1 MRLTGSRFGQPGMPV
16 EVLPELAAYRELV
29 ATVARE
35 LFLRR
40 NPGRQRVPRGFTE
53 SFQLR
58 LERVDKG
65 STIPVLERVS
75 PESVPFSEFDD
86 FFSKSRDLVQNAIIS
101 VATSGRL
108 PGDFPNNALA
118 DFSRFGRTLRTG
130 EFIEISTPSS
140 VRPARYSAAVR
151 RILMASKAKG
161 YLQETSIDGAIT
173 EINSEKSSFQ
183 LRVGSRLILCS
194 FEWDLFE
201 TVVSKLTPPGDSG
214 TTVTVEGIVSF
225 GPDDQPVSVPFVS
238 GVLVAEDDPDV
249 EMAAS
254 SDGVPEPLRL
264 SVISIHMMHVFDRL
278 AEFRSLPAGWLDGE
292 GEPISG
298 DVVDYVRSVL
308 ENLEDNVLSEV
319 YIYPTLEGGVRLEWR
334 RYSTE
339 FSLDFRSDRTVLY
352 DEIDLDTGG
361 ETERL
366 LSFDEFK
373 DIRVLL
379 VGG

>member
-1 MRLTGSRFGQPGMPV
+1 
-16 EVLPELAAYRELV
+16 
-29 ATVARE
+29 
-35 LFLRR
+35 
-40 NPGRQRVPRGFTE
+40 
-53 SFQLR
+53 
-58 LERVDKG
+58 
-65 STIPVLERVS
+65 
-75 PESVPFSEFDD
+75 
-86 FFSKSRDLVQNAIIS
+86 
-101 VATSGRL
+101 
-108 PGDFPNNALA
+108 
-118 DFSRFGRTLRTG
+118 
-130 EFIEISTPSS
+130 
-140 VRPARYSAAVR
+140 
-151 RILMASKAKG
+151 MASKAKG

-254 SDGVPEPLRL
+254 SEGVPEPLRL

-319 YIYPTLEGGVRLEWR
+319 YIYPTLEGWSAPRVAALLYWVQSRFSIGSNCIIR
-334 RYSTE
+334 RNRPGYGRRDGASP
-339 FSLDFRSDRTVLY
+339 VL
-352 DEIDLDTGG
+352 
-361 ETERL
+361 R
-366 LSFDEFK
+366 
-373 DIRVLL
+373 
-379 VGG
+379 

>member
-16 EVLPELAAYRELV
+16 EVLPELAAYRELIV
-29 ATVARE
+29 TVARE

-53 SFQLR
+53 SFHLR

-65 STIPVLERVS
+65 STIPVLERVNS
-75 PESVPFSEFDD
+75 ESALLSEFDD
-86 FFSKSRDLVQNAIIS
+86 FFSESRDLVQNSIIG
-101 VATSGRL
+101 VATSGHL
-108 PGDFPNNALA
+108 PGDFPNNALT
-118 DFSRFGRTLRTG
+118 DFSRFGRTLRAG
-130 EFIEISTPSS
+130 EFIEIRTPSS
-140 VRPARYSAAVR
+140 TRPARYSAAVR
-151 RILMASKAKG
+151 RILMTSRVKG
-161 YLQETSIDGAIT
+161 YLQEASIDGVIT

-238 GVLVAEDDPDV
+238 GVLVAEDDPDDK
-249 EMAAS
+249 MAAS
-254 SDGVPEPLRL
+254 FGETRELLPQVSA
-264 SVISIHMMHVFDRL
+264 ISTHVFDRL
-278 AEFRSLPAGWLDGE
+278 AELRSLPAGWLDGE
-292 GEPISG
+292 GEQISEN
-298 DVVDYVRSVL
+298 VVAYVRRL
-308 ENLEDNVLSEV
+308 LEDLQDNLLSEV
-319 YIYPTLEGGVRLEWR
+319 RIYPTLEGEVRLEWR

-339 FSLDFRSDRTVLY
+339 FSLDFRSDQTVLY
-352 DEIDLDTGG
+352 DEIDLDTGS
-361 ETERL
+361 ETERH

-373 DIRVLL
+373 DVRVLL